1 MVSPEQQYI
10 SWINLPI
17 YIYYFFHEILKLP
30 VLAGIVDYCSKIPQM
45 LKSLNSQNVE

>member
-10 SWINLPI
+10 SWISLPI
-17 YIYYFFHEILKLP
+17 YIYYFFREILKLP

-45 LKSLNSQNVE
+45 LNLLNSQNVE